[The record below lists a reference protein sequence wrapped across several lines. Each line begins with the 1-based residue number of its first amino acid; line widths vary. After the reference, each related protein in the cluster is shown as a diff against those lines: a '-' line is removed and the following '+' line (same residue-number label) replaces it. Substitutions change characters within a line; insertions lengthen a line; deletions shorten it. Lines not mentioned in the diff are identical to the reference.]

1 MNLKAKL
8 MKLFRE
14 NVNISKKISISVGL
28 LSFMIMLS
36 LLAPVV
42 KADEAS
48 NSNAETPKTMFVD
61 EQDDGLEIGPEI
73 IGQPVGV
80 AVKAPTV
87 NPVLY
92 DATTISGGNL
102 AKAKVNKQ
110 PVIATVHVTLKGE
123 DGTVKAELSVTPK
136 RGTKW
141 KVDLTGG
148 VKVAKGDKV
157 SVYQQIGEDKSPEV
171 TANAQPSKASTVN
184 LTMPTGKIWIEQ
196 TSSNIVNE
204 DEQAEAV
211 QKLKDANTA
220 IAGDIKSVKFSIDGI
235 EHAYYEVTYTDES
248 TSGKVEATNLQ
259 IKQVIEY
266 SRGATLG
273 SITIVDNVIKGKLAG
288 EGPFDGI
295 KVRLILNV
303 KKEKS
308 GDFCTDKGCKID
320 KDSSEPVDVTLQND
334 GSFSYTLQE
343 RESLELKQIV
353 GVSVKEPHKFVSCST
368 TTVKPVTPGKTEV
381 KDPRKITGDDKGK
394 IIETIKTAYTAKDGT
409 SKLPNGTGDWDEVPA
424 VIQIDDSGNA
434 KIFSGNDV
442 AGTWD
447 NDGHFV
453 PEKNEDGSVKL
464 KDGVEPKITI
474 PAKDLVKNIKP
485 DAPTVEL
492 NKDKENI
499 TITPNLE
506 VDTDAS
512 SISVSYTGKD
522 GSTKTTTATKADDG
536 TWSIT
541 GEGTVANG
549 IITLPKDKVK
559 GDTTVT
565 AKVTDKGGIADDD
578 KDPLTSDPGTLN
590 LEVTKAEKVEAL
602 GGLDPVVMKK
612 WVGNEIK
619 EGFWKDGVK
628 AKEDAKK
635 DDVDQLLVGATFTDK
650 TETKRS
656 TEKSGEFIGEI
667 KVTFDDG
674 SELVVENQ
682 KLMVCDH
689 VTSTTDPKLPNDAL
703 DVQFKL
709 GEGVK
714 VEDKNPNTG
723 EVTKTTKG
731 SKDSPVLYK
740 EYKVKPGTDLSTY
753 IHPTLKK
760 TIFDLIDE
768 KADKGYTEPVWKG
781 QDANN
786 ANNFVA
792 AAGNNVFTAT
802 ATKTFKVTVKP
813 NGGTGDEKV
822 EIKKKDE
829 TFKLP
834 AANTFTPPNEN
845 QDFSGWKIGDDTNLK
860 QPETEITITGDTE
873 INAIWKPIEF
883 KVDFKAGEGA
893 SGSMEDKTVTKGSE
907 YELPTPTFT
916 APKDKVFAGWK
927 VGDQE
932 GVKQA
937 KERITITGNVTLT
950 ATWKDNTVD
959 ITFDGA
965 GGGGSMEKASVTK
978 GSEYTLP
985 DNSFTAPE
993 NKKFDGWMVGTK
1005 KKSVGDRITVNDN
1018 TIVKAIW
1025 KDIEYKV
1032 TFNGNTGTGSMDSAT
1047 VKKGEKYKLPE
1058 NAFGA
1063 PSDKQEFKTWE
1074 VDGKE
1079 IAPGT
1084 EITIK
1089 KDTEVKAIWKDI
1101 MIKIT
1106 YDPNGGNWNND
1117 SANRTIEVKKG
1128 TTITIMNAP
1137 VKDGFKFKYWKGS
1150 EYQPGDTYTALE
1162 DHTFIAAWE
1171 ENKKPGTSD
1180 VNPSEPGSKDKNG
1193 TQSSGTSSLNS
1204 KNNRTPNTGDN
1215 RMNMLYAFGLAFAA
1229 CGVLVINRIYRKE
1242 K

>member
-48 NSNAETPKTMFVD
+48 NSNAETPKTMFID
-61 EQDDGLEIGPEI
+61 EQGDGLEIGPEI

-136 RGTKW
+136 SGTKW

-453 PEKNEDGSVKL
+453 PEK
-464 KDGVEPKITI
+464 
-474 PAKDLVKNIKP
+474 
-485 DAPTVEL
+485 
-492 NKDKENI
+492 
-499 TITPNLE
+499 
-506 VDTDAS
+506 
-512 SISVSYTGKD
+512 
-522 GSTKTTTATKADDG
+522 
-536 TWSIT
+536 
-541 GEGTVANG
+541 
-549 IITLPKDKVK
+549 
-559 GDTTVT
+559 
-565 AKVTDKGGIADDD
+565 
-578 KDPLTSDPGTLN
+578 
-590 LEVTKAEKVEAL
+590 
-602 GGLDPVVMKK
+602 MKM
-612 WVGNEIK
+612 
-619 EGFWKDGVK
+619 
-628 AKEDAKK
+628 A
-635 DDVDQLLVGATFTDK
+635 
-650 TETKRS
+650 
-656 TEKSGEFIGEI
+656 
-667 KVTFDDG
+667 
-674 SELVVENQ
+674 
-682 KLMVCDH
+682 
-689 VTSTTDPKLPNDAL
+689 
-703 DVQFKL
+703 
-709 GEGVK
+709 
-714 VEDKNPNTG
+714 
-723 EVTKTTKG
+723 
-731 SKDSPVLYK
+731 
-740 EYKVKPGTDLSTY
+740 
-753 IHPTLKK
+753 
-760 TIFDLIDE
+760 
-768 KADKGYTEPVWKG
+768 
-781 QDANN
+781 
-786 ANNFVA
+786 
-792 AAGNNVFTAT
+792 
-802 ATKTFKVTVKP
+802 
-813 NGGTGDEKV
+813 
-822 EIKKKDE
+822 
-829 TFKLP
+829 
-834 AANTFTPPNEN
+834 
-845 QDFSGWKIGDDTNLK
+845 
-860 QPETEITITGDTE
+860 
-873 INAIWKPIEF
+873 
-883 KVDFKAGEGA
+883 
-893 SGSMEDKTVTKGSE
+893 
-907 YELPTPTFT
+907 
-916 APKDKVFAGWK
+916 
-927 VGDQE
+927 
-932 GVKQA
+932 
-937 KERITITGNVTLT
+937 
-950 ATWKDNTVD
+950 
-959 ITFDGA
+959 
-965 GGGGSMEKASVTK
+965 
-978 GSEYTLP
+978 
-985 DNSFTAPE
+985 
-993 NKKFDGWMVGTK
+993 
-1005 KKSVGDRITVNDN
+1005 
-1018 TIVKAIW
+1018 
-1025 KDIEYKV
+1025 
-1032 TFNGNTGTGSMDSAT
+1032 
-1047 VKKGEKYKLPE
+1047 
-1058 NAFGA
+1058 
-1063 PSDKQEFKTWE
+1063 
-1074 VDGKE
+1074 
-1079 IAPGT
+1079 
-1084 EITIK
+1084 
-1089 KDTEVKAIWKDI
+1089 
-1101 MIKIT
+1101 
-1106 YDPNGGNWNND
+1106 
-1117 SANRTIEVKKG
+1117 
-1128 TTITIMNAP
+1128 
-1137 VKDGFKFKYWKGS
+1137 
-1150 EYQPGDTYTALE
+1150 
-1162 DHTFIAAWE
+1162 
-1171 ENKKPGTSD
+1171 
-1180 VNPSEPGSKDKNG
+1180 
-1193 TQSSGTSSLNS
+1193 QSS
-1204 KNNRTPNTGDN
+1204 
-1215 RMNMLYAFGLAFAA
+1215 
-1229 CGVLVINRIYRKE
+1229 
-1242 K
+1242 

>member
-1 MNLKAKL
+1 M
-8 MKLFRE
+8 
-14 NVNISKKISISVGL
+14 
-28 LSFMIMLS
+28 
-36 LLAPVV
+36 
-42 KADEAS
+42 
-48 NSNAETPKTMFVD
+48 
-61 EQDDGLEIGPEI
+61 
-73 IGQPVGV
+73 
-80 AVKAPTV
+80 
-87 NPVLY
+87 
-92 DATTISGGNL
+92 
-102 AKAKVNKQ
+102 
-110 PVIATVHVTLKGE
+110 
-123 DGTVKAELSVTPK
+123 
-136 RGTKW
+136 
-141 KVDLTGG
+141 
-148 VKVAKGDKV
+148 
-157 SVYQQIGEDKSPEV
+157 
-171 TANAQPSKASTVN
+171 
-184 LTMPTGKIWIEQ
+184 
-196 TSSNIVNE
+196 
-204 DEQAEAV
+204 
-211 QKLKDANTA
+211 
-220 IAGDIKSVKFSIDGI
+220 
-235 EHAYYEVTYTDES
+235 
-248 TSGKVEATNLQ
+248 
-259 IKQVIEY
+259 
-266 SRGATLG
+266 
-273 SITIVDNVIKGKLAG
+273 
-288 EGPFDGI
+288 
-295 KVRLILNV
+295 
-303 KKEKS
+303 
-308 GDFCTDKGCKID
+308 
-320 KDSSEPVDVTLQND
+320 
-334 GSFSYTLQE
+334 
-343 RESLELKQIV
+343 
-353 GVSVKEPHKFVSCST
+353 
-368 TTVKPVTPGKTEV
+368 
-381 KDPRKITGDDKGK
+381 
-394 IIETIKTAYTAKDGT
+394 
-409 SKLPNGTGDWDEVPA
+409 
-424 VIQIDDSGNA
+424 
-434 KIFSGNDV
+434 
-442 AGTWD
+442 
-447 NDGHFV
+447 
-453 PEKNEDGSVKL
+453 
-464 KDGVEPKITI
+464 
-474 PAKDLVKNIKP
+474 
-485 DAPTVEL
+485 
-492 NKDKENI
+492 
-499 TITPNLE
+499 
-506 VDTDAS
+506 
-512 SISVSYTGKD
+512 SYTGKD
-522 GSTKTTTATKADDG
+522 GSIKTTTATKADDG

-549 IITLPKDKVK
+549 VITLPTDKVK

-565 AKVTDKGGIADDD
+565 ATVTDKGGIADDD
-578 KDPLTSDPGTLN
+578 KDPLTSDPGALTL
-590 LEVTKAEKVEAL
+590 EATKAEKVEAL

-612 WVGNEIK
+612 WVGDEIK

-635 DDVDQLLVGATFTDK
+635 DDVDKLLVGATFTDE
-650 TETKRS
+650 TENKKRS
-656 TEKSGEFIGEI
+656 TEKSGEFIGKI

-689 VTSTTDPKLPNDAL
+689 VTSTTDPKLPNDAV

-714 VEDKNPNTG
+714 VEDKVPNTG

-731 SKDSPVLYK
+731 GKDSPVLYK

-792 AAGNNVFTAT
+792 AAGNSVFTAT

-845 QDFSGWKIGDDTNLK
+845 QEFSGWKIGDDTNLK

-985 DNSFTAPE
+985 DNGFTAPE
-993 NKKFDGWMVGTK
+993 NKKFDGWMVGTE
-1005 KKSVGDRITVNDN
+1005 KKSVGDKITVNDN

-1079 IAPGT
+1079 VEPGT
-1084 EITIK
+1084 EIT
-1089 KDTEVKAIWKDI
+1089 
-1101 MIKIT
+1101 
-1106 YDPNGGNWNND
+1106 
-1117 SANRTIEVKKG
+1117 VKKRYRS
-1128 TTITIMNAP
+1128 
-1137 VKDGFKFKYWKGS
+1137 KS
-1150 EYQPGDTYTALE
+1150 HLE
-1162 DHTFIAAWE
+1162 RHYD
-1171 ENKKPGTSD
+1171 
-1180 VNPSEPGSKDKNG
+1180 
-1193 TQSSGTSSLNS
+1193 
-1204 KNNRTPNTGDN
+1204 
-1215 RMNMLYAFGLAFAA
+1215 
-1229 CGVLVINRIYRKE
+1229 
-1242 K
+1242 